1 MTQGLQVEQT
11 TLAYQGN
18 PVVREVSLG
27 IPAGRITALLGPNG
41 SGKSTL
47 MKGLANQ
54 LAPVSGRICL
64 DGAPL
69 QEFTVGELAR
79 RIAYLPQTLTQP
91 EGFTVRELVTMG
103 RYAYRR
109 PFTPPSA
116 EDRRAVD
123 EAMTLA
129 DLDGIA
135 DRLLANLSGGQRQR
149 AWIGL
154 VLAQQTDILLL
165 DEPTTYLDIAHQVEL
180 LELLRTLNTR
190 QHKTI
195 VLVLHDLNQALTY
208 CDQVVMMKN
217 GAVVSAGD
225 SSRILNETTLSDV
238 YEVPLRVLRS
248 AGEGLPFVMPDT
260 GRRQG

>member
-1 MTQGLQVEQT
+1 MTKGLQVEEI
-11 TLAYQGN
+11 TLSYQGT
-18 PVVREVSLG
+18 PIVRDVTLG
-27 IPAGRITALLGPNG
+27 IPAGQITALLGPNG

-54 LAPVSGRICL
+54 LLPVSGQICL
-64 DGAPL
+64 DEVPL
-69 QEFTVGELAR
+69 QKFTVAELAQR
-79 RIAYLPQTLTQP
+79 LAYLPQTLAQP

-109 PFTPPSA
+109 PFAPPSA
-116 EDRRAVD
+116 ADRRAVD
-123 EAMTLA
+123 EAIELA
-129 DLDGIA
+129 DLGDLA

-180 LELLRTLNTR
+180 LELLRSLNVR
-190 QHKTI
+190 QNKTI

-208 CDQVVMMKN
+208 SDYVVMMKR
-217 GAVVSAGD
+217 GQVVSAGD
-225 SSRILNETTLSDV
+225 ATGILNEATLSDV
-238 YEVPLRVLRS
+238 YQVPLRVLRS

-260 GRRQG
+260 GARER